1 MENKGK
7 LLVSTQAASGR
18 KIAVAVLSVFMFILG
33 IFYVS
38 HFDVFREMGKDI
50 LDSKELGNIIGI
62 AFTLFFFL
70 YPLLASMRFYSYC
83 NVYESGVCGVTALNI
98 FRPNNAMKKFDVA
111 YNEILNVSDT
121 GKSLILHTQY
131 ADFEVLVFKN
141 GQEALKEIKARACG
155 NQKV

>member
-18 KIAVAVLSVFMFILG
+18 KIAVAILSIPMFILG
-33 IFYVS
+33 IFFAS
-38 HFDVFREMGKDI
+38 HFDVFREMGKDM
-50 LDSKELGNIIGI
+50 LDSKALGNIIGVLLI
-62 AFTLFFFL
+62 CSGFLFPIL
-70 YPLLASMRFYSYC
+70 TYMGFYSYC
-83 NVYESGVCGVTALNI
+83 NVYENSVCGVTALNI
-98 FRPNNAMKKFDVA
+98 FHPNNAVKKFDIS
-111 YNEILNVSDT
+111 YREILNVSDT

-141 GQEALKEIKARACG
+141 GQEALKEIKARASS